1 LLSQFIALLQIQS
14 VLSSDEQFDPAT
26 SERLFRLGMDDYTE
40 LVFLPG
46 LLKRLE
52 QQAPKVK
59 LKSLLQIGC
68 ARPNYWIPMKLIWQ
82 LDTAHSGNPINDR
95 HCMRKIRALQDE
107 AILHEQADRAQYC
120 CLASADVSKG

>member
-1 LLSQFIALLQIQS
+1 VSLVEPIRQALLQIQS

-26 SERLFRLGMDDYTE
+26 SELFRLGMDDYTE

-59 LKSLLQIGC
+59 LQIV
-68 ARPNYWIPMKLIWQ
+68 ATNW
-82 LDTAHSGNPINDR
+82 
-95 HCMRKIRALQDE
+95 MRSQTTGYR
-107 AILHEQADRAQYC
+107 
-120 CLASADVSKG
+120 